1 MWNSFDYKLAGIPSI
16 LLQQDHCCQTLMTM
30 EIVYVNQA
38 EGLLNDP
45 NDFEYKESKYVS
57 EVNSS
62 FASCNIFKL
71 HEASDKCHL
80 TLM

>member
-1 MWNSFDYKLAGIPSI
+1 
-16 LLQQDHCCQTLMTM
+16 MTM